1 MRRTLFLL
9 LFGLVL
15 VSSAVARDRKPPRP
29 VKPEPAVGDFTSVN
43 YPMTFKAPPNAFYC
57 PLSDDWV
64 GSDHGTDVFLAPP
77 KACYGAGY
85 PSSSRGFEPGDV
97 PRINVFYGWDQRED
111 DWKPPPCHATES
123 ATLFGKPVKL
133 CREMSDGMATIS
145 ATGYFVSGGA
155 MEAIIT
161 LVVRPGDENRYM
173 PVFKTLLAT
182 VHSCTTMWN
191 EDGPGEKKKPA
202 AWGNGP
208 RCPPGQW
215 Y

>member
-1 MRRTLFLL
+1 
-9 LFGLVL
+9 VL
-15 VSSAVARDRKPPRP
+15 ASPADARDRKPPRP

-64 GSDHGTDVFLAPP
+64 GSDHGTTVFLALP

-97 PRINVFYGWDQRED
+97 PRIDVYYGWDQRED
-111 DWKPPPCHATES
+111 DWKPPPCHAAGT
-123 ATLFGKPVKL
+123 ATLFEKPVKL
-133 CREMSDGMATIS
+133 CRDLREGMTTVTAN
-145 ATGYFVSGGA
+145 GYYTVDKSGV
-155 MEAIIT
+155 ELSVT
-161 LVVRPGDENRYM
+161 LVTKPIDANRYM
-173 PVFKTLLAT
+173 PVLKALLAT
-182 VHSCTTMWN
+182 MHSCTATWRAA
-191 EDGPGEKKKPA
+191 DEKGKIVRS
-202 AWGNGP
+202 GQSGHGP